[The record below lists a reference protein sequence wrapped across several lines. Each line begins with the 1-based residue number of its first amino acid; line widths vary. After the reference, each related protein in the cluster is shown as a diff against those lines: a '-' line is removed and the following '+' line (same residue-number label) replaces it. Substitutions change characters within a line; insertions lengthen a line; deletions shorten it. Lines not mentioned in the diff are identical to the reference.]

1 MNRPRVTDPRPRLQ
15 VKIATEASELEQL
28 FALNHRTFAEEI
40 PRYAPSP
47 ERRLVDRFHDQNTYV
62 IALRGDRVAGM
73 IAIRDRRPFS
83 IEDRLPDLDSYLPP
97 GRSMC
102 ELRLLAIDPRDR
114 RGRLLPLL
122 LGSVWEHCRTRGYD
136 LAVISGITRQQK
148 LYEHLGFEPFGPLI
162 GTPDARFQPMML
174 TLERF
179 APRAHA
185 LFGRDGV

>member
-1 MNRPRVTDPRPRLQ
+1 VTERRTRLQ
-15 VKIATEASELEQL
+15 VKIATEESELEQL

-47 ERRLVDRFHDQNTYV
+47 ERRLIDRFHNQNTYV

-102 ELRLLAIDPRDR
+102 ELR

-122 LGSVWEHCRTRGYD
+122 LASVWQHCRARGYD

-162 GTPDARFQPMML
+162 GTPDAQFQPMML

-185 LFGRDGV
+185 LFGRAGV

>member
-1 MNRPRVTDPRPRLQ
+1 VTERRTRLQ
-15 VKIATEASELEQL
+15 VKIATEESELEQL

-47 ERRLVDRFHDQNTYV
+47 ERRLIDRFHNQNTYV

-102 ELRLLAIDPRDR
+102 ELRLLAIDPGDR

-122 LGSVWEHCRTRGYD
+122 LASVWQHCRARGYD

-162 GTPDARFQPMML
+162 GTPDAQFQPMML

-185 LFGRDGV
+185 LFGRAGV